1 MRVAQHSHGTAS
13 PSHISF
19 SHFCLLP
26 QTTRQSQRG
35 WDFSCQVW
43 DWDWIHFW
51 DSILWKRLKARDR
64 STKFWLLCERHLFFS
79 QRKGQI
85 THIASSSS
93 AGNFNCLILA
103 WETLHGELLM
113 TVSLGRGQAHLGTWS
128 ALGAWWPLGTWWTL
142 KHSKQN
148 RLDHD

>member
-35 WDFSCQVW
+35 WDFSCQAW

-64 STKFWLLCERHLFFS
+64 ATKFWLLCERHLFFS

-85 THIASSSS
+85 TH
-93 AGNFNCLILA
+93 CLKLLCRQLRLPYFGLGDSPWRATNDRVA
-103 WETLHGELLM
+103 WQRSGSPWDLE
-113 TVSLGRGQAHLGTWS
+113 HLGGLV
-128 ALGAWWPLGTWWTL
+128 ALGDLVDPETQQT
-142 KHSKQN
+142 KQA
-148 RLDHD
+148 